1 VDAVV
6 AAFEVAG
13 LRLILT
19 SASGRVVAMNAAA
32 EASLA
37 ASGLVARDGIL
48 AAATELDSRRLR
60 ESLRAARTRC
70 PIVVTGREV
79 ATAAQL
85 DELGLVMVILSQ
97 EAPAASA
104 AECSPIHLTPAET
117 RLLRAIVKGE
127 RLTDFARRSGVKTT
141 TVKTHLQNLF
151 DKTGERRQADL
162 VRRALSDA
170 GLKAVLD

>member
-1 VDAVV
+1 
-6 AAFEVAG
+6 
-13 LRLILT
+13 
-19 SASGRVVAMNAAA
+19 MNAAA
-32 EASLA
+32 RAALA
-37 ASGLVARDGIL
+37 TSGLVARDGFL

-60 ESLRAARTRC
+60 ESLRAAARTRC

-104 AECSPIHLTPAET
+104 AECNPIHLTPAET

-170 GLKAVLD
+170 GLRAVLD